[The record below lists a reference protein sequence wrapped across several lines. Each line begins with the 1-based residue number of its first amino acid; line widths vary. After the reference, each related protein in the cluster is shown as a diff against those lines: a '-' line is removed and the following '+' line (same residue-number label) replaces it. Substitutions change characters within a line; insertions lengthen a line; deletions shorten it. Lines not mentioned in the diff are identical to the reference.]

1 MSLHSFRKLI
11 VFILLISAFDL
22 FGQTTSG
29 QWVQKADMPTARS
42 RCIAVTYGDEIY
54 VIGGDNSGA
63 VEIYSPLNNS
73 WKVKKAYPGKELTWC
88 GAGLVGEAI
97 YAVIG
102 MGKPDNTKYHVIAAY
117 HPNSNSWEKIDST
130 QTAINDPAVAISGK
144 SIYLI
149 SGFNVNSW
157 TPGNFWNVNTVKEYN
172 LDTRKWIIKATI
184 PTKQHAASAISIE
197 SKIYVFGGIGDCF
210 CNPPSSTVQVFDP
223 GMNSWIYKTSMVVPM
238 AYNRNSIVGEN
249 IYFINQD
256 LNKKTIAY
264 NYKSDSWLSQPS
276 KPYDSNNFAQ
286 ATYNNKIYLFGGI
299 TFANGN
305 LLNKVHE
312 YAPMITS
319 TENLD
324 SAHKVSVYPNPAT
337 NDLYVDVSGIDYKYL
352 QIEIIDIA
360 GCIVF
365 KKKYQQGEKLVI
377 DTSSIS
383 SGIYVLKLTAD
394 ERKCFNSK
402 IKIHC

>member
-1 MSLHSFRKLI
+1 MNSNYFRKSGIYVVIAMALN
-11 VFILLISAFDL
+11 LLST
-22 FGQTTSG
+22 TTSG
-29 QWVQKADMPTARS
+29 QWTRKTDMPTARS
-42 RCIAVTYGDEIY
+42 RCIAVTYRDDIY

-63 VEIYSPLNNS
+63 VEAYSPLNNS

-117 HPNSNSWEKIDST
+117 HPSTDSWEKIDST

-184 PTKQHAASAISIE
+184 PTRQHAASAVSIE

-210 CNPPSSTVQVFDP
+210 CNPPSSAVQMFDP
-223 GMNSWIYKTSMVVPM
+223 KLNSWNYKTSMVVPM
-238 AYNRNSIVGEN
+238 AYNRNSIIGEN
-249 IYFINQD
+249 IYFVNQD
-256 LNKKTIAY
+256 LNKKTIVY
-264 NYKSDSWLSQPS
+264 NYKSDSWLSEPS

-299 TFANGN
+299 TFANGS
-305 LLNKVHE
+305 LLNKVYE
-312 YAPMITS
+312 YTPLITS

-324 SAHKVSVYPNPAT
+324 CSHKVLVYPNPAT
-337 NDLYVDVSGIDYKYL
+337 NELYVDIQGTNFKYL
-352 QIEIIDIA
+352 QVEIIDIA

-377 DTSSIS
+377 DTASIS
-383 SGIYVLKLTAD
+383 SGVYVLKLTVD
-394 ERKCFNSK
+394 GSKVINSK
-402 IKIHC
+402 FIIG